1 MYSEKD
7 LQLLLEKSVDELPQI
22 NSSSLP
28 VAFAPSPMS
37 SVELPKVSS
46 LSQEITQLTSSPSTS
61 DDGEE
66 DETEDFAHLDL
77 AEHLKKLSIE
87 AFEDRFFGRSR

>member
-61 DDGEE
+61 DDDEE